1 MSLKDKKGV
10 LPINAKQ
17 RNGLSTCRCCF
28 SVFEGGRVR
37 VPHPEVAGREC
48 LISYIYIYLY
58 ILTYI
63 RYRCLRLPRYLVWIR
78 DLFTSSP
85 PLGYWVG
92 FGRVNA

>member
-17 RNGLSTCRCCF
+17 RNGLSTCRCCL
-28 SVFEGGRVR
+28 SVFEGDRVR
-37 VPHPEVAGREC
+37 VLHPEVAGREC
-48 LISYIYIYLY
+48 LISYIYIYIY

-78 DLFTSSP
+78 DLFASSP

-92 FGRVNA
+92 LERVNA